1 MDSDDGKAV
10 WLTVKDTCAH
20 LGCSASTLRKW
31 AEAGALHPT
40 RTPGGHRRFL
50 LTEVEALLT
59 KETK

>member
-1 MDSDDGKAV
+1 MNNDDSKVV
-10 WLTVKDTCAH
+10 WLTVKNACAH

-50 LTEVEALLT
+50 LTEVEALL
-59 KETK
+59 KEKP